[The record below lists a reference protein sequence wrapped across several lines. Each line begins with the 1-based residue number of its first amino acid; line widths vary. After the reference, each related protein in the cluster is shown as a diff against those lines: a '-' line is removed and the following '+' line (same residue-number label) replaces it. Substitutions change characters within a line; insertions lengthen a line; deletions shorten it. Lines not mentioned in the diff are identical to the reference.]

1 VLPLPPILVLA
12 INHHLMVCLLYDL
25 YFVICCVFI
34 MFIVLLVYL
43 ESRRRVT
50 SEPSLENKILESSVD
65 NKVDFTLKELVMYNI
80 DKRRNEF
87 IEHRITEAEIKC
99 LFLIVGA
106 TVSINGSVVGAVK
119 TFSEK
124 NEIKKIAGVRTF
136 SEKK

>member
-1 VLPLPPILVLA
+1 
-12 INHHLMVCLLYDL
+12 
-25 YFVICCVFI
+25 